1 MMGMIEEARGN
12 KDAARQHYE
21 HVLAT
26 DPRAGV
32 AANNLAWL
40 YTESGRLDDALKL
53 ATVAQEEM
61 RQRPEAEDTLGWVYY
76 RKGLATNAVASFG
89 RALAKSPDNPVYH
102 YHLGLAQL
110 KAGNTRQGRAALSR
124 ALALKSDFNG
134 ADDARKALAEQTA
147 SQ

>member
-1 MMGMIEEARGN
+1 
-12 KDAARQHYE
+12 
-21 HVLAT
+21 
-26 DPRAGV
+26 
-32 AANNLAWL
+32 
-40 YTESGRLDDALKL
+40 
-53 ATVAQEEM
+53 
-61 RQRPEAEDTLGWVYY
+61 
-76 RKGLATNAVASFG
+76 
-89 RALAKSPDNPVYH
+89 VYH